1 VWYTILIKGKEKRIM
16 NGYKIN
22 NMPNNINTNAY
33 VVCTRVDDELWFYGA
48 YSTYEQAEKV
58 AEMDDDFTIIH

>member
-1 VWYTILIKGKEKRIM
+1 MM

-22 NMPNNINTNAY
+22 NMPSNINTNTY

-48 YSTYEQAEKV
+48 YNTYEQAEKV

>member
-1 VWYTILIKGKEKRIM
+1 M

-22 NMPNNINTNAY
+22 NMPEGIDANAY

-48 YSTYEQAEKV
+48 YSTYEKAEEV

>member
-1 VWYTILIKGKEKRIM
+1 M

-22 NMPNNINTNAY
+22 NLPNEVKENAY
-33 VVCTRVDDELWFYGA
+33 VVCSRVDGELWFYGS
-48 YSTYEQAEKV
+48 YNTYEQAERV